1 MARPRVLVV
10 DDDPVLVEA
19 LASILRGRYD
29 VATAANGSQALAAVR
44 REPPDLVI
52 LDVMMDHMSEGFD
65 VARTLRGDDATSL
78 IPIIIL
84 TGVDRVYNLRMEIDE
99 SWVPADRYLEKPMSP
114 DDLLAAVADLI
125 GPGTSDE
132 P

>member
-1 MARPRVLVV
+1 MARPTVLVV
-10 DDDPVLVEA
+10 DDDPVLVSA
-19 LASILRGRYD
+19 LVSILSGRYE
-29 VATAANGSQALAAVR
+29 VVTAINGSEALAAVH
-44 REPPDLVI
+44 RETPDLVI

-125 GPGTSDE
+125 GPGAPEAT
-132 P
+132 